1 MTEVKTQVFMTDYE
15 LAAMKALRNVFT
27 NKTVCG
33 CFFHFQQSIIRNL
46 KAQGLYKIYSKFYQ
60 ELIRDD

>member
-1 MTEVKTQVFMTDYE
+1 MTDYE